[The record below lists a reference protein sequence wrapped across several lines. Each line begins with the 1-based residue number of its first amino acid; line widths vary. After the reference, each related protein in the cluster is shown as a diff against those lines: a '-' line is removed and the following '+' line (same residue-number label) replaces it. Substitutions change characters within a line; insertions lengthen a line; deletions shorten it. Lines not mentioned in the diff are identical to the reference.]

1 MIEKLQTLMSTNKNP
16 DDDYE
21 YISTVT
27 IGGAGAGGTGG
38 SGYTTLNTTLN
49 WNGTSTST
57 WNTTCG
63 TISASSVTINANG
76 AVGSGSGYYGGT
88 YTTYSSQPTITV
100 ATENN
105 QPLLKTQNNTI
116 NLDELA
122 EMIILMKQLLTAVA
136 SDEEFAKRNPALAD
150 SAYDMLLK
158 KLKD

>member
-1 MIEKLQTLMSTNKNP
+1 MIEKLQTLMSTNKIP
-16 DDDYE
+16 DDD

-27 IGGAGAGGTGG
+27 IGGAGAGGST
-38 SGYTTLNTTLN
+38 GYTTLNTTLN
-49 WNGTSTST
+49 WNGTSAST
-57 WNTTCG
+57 WNTTCS
-63 TISASSVTINANG
+63 TISASSVTINATG
-76 AVGSGSGYYGGT
+76 AVGAGSGYYGGT
-88 YTTYSSQPTITV
+88 YTTYSQPTITV

-150 SAYDMLLK
+150 AAYDMLLK

>member
-1 MIEKLQTLMSTNKNP
+1 MSTNKNP
-16 DDDYE
+16 DDD

-27 IGGAGAGGTGG
+27 IGGAGAGGSGA
-38 SGYTTLNTTLN
+38 GYTTLNTTLN
-49 WNGTSTST
+49 WNGTSAST
-57 WNTTCG
+57 WNTTCS
-63 TISASSVTINANG
+63 TISASTVTINATG
-76 AVGSGSGYYGGT
+76 AVGAGSGYYGGT
-88 YTTYSSQPTITV
+88 YTTYSQPTITV

-150 SAYDMLLK
+150 AAYDMLLK
-158 KLKD
+158 KLKE